1 MRKRFVF
8 VIIFIIFFMIL
19 HVLKINTSN
28 ANSNQYLA
36 TDKSI
41 FGNNALIL
49 NSQEDQSEKLEECI
63 KKAALDR
70 KELIIPTGKYY
81 INKSINLRTGN
92 VQIIGDINDATI
104 LVNKDSTKRVYFYRE
119 NIQDSIEKI
128 EIKNILFESVDIYIK
143 NNSNITIENNIFYN
157 LTYVFMVYINGG
169 KNINI
174 NHNIFLRDLEHALA
188 TAATE
193 ARVIHVGGYDA
204 DNLIGSQYKWT
215 ENVNIKD
222 NLIGAKINE
231 LDAIKSLQQE
241 NKKNIE
247 KLQKLIKEGRINLK
261 NEQNL
266 VTNGINSFATLKNAY
281 IERNVFYSNYDDY
294 GLGKN

>member
-63 KKAALDR
+63 KKSALDR

-92 VQIIGDINDATI
+92 IQIIGDINDATI

-119 NIQDSIEKI
+119 NI
-128 EIKNILFESVDIYIK
+128 
-143 NNSNITIENNIFYN
+143 
-157 LTYVFMVYINGG
+157 
-169 KNINI
+169 
-174 NHNIFLRDLEHALA
+174 
-188 TAATE
+188 
-193 ARVIHVGGYDA
+193 
-204 DNLIGSQYKWT
+204 
-215 ENVNIKD
+215 
-222 NLIGAKINE
+222 
-231 LDAIKSLQQE
+231 
-241 NKKNIE
+241 
-247 KLQKLIKEGRINLK
+247 
-261 NEQNL
+261 
-266 VTNGINSFATLKNAY
+266 
-281 IERNVFYSNYDDY
+281 
-294 GLGKN
+294 